1 MTILPTEDPTFVAS
15 FIAGLLS
22 FFSPCILP
30 LIPAYFSFITGLSLD
45 ELTQGKKQT
54 RTKVIISTLVY
65 VAGVSFTFIVFGG
78 AASALGNFL
87 TDFGWIIRY
96 IGGGIIIVF
105 GLHMLGILN
114 INLLNFEKKI
124 HVSEEPVH
132 LVGIFFIG
140 MAFGLGWSPCIGP
153 IFLAILGL
161 AVKEGSVIHGI
172 SLLSVYSAGFAI
184 PFIVMAVFI
193 TSLLDWVKSVN
204 KYLGTLNKIAG
215 GLLILIGLLLI
226 LDKLKFPAT
235 F

>member
-1 MTILPTEDPTFVAS
+1 MTILPTDDPTFLAS

-30 LIPAYFSFITGLSLD
+30 LIPAYFSFITGLTLD
-45 ELTQGKKQT
+45 ELTKGKAQT
-54 RTKVIISTLVY
+54 RAKVITSTLVY

-78 AASALGNFL
+78 AASALGTFL

-96 IGGGIIIVF
+96 VGGAIIIIF
-105 GLHMLGILN
+105 GLHLLGIIN
-114 INLLNFEKKI
+114 INALNFEKKI
-124 HVSEEPVH
+124 HVQQKPVH
-132 LVGIFFIG
+132 LAGIFLIG
-140 MAFGLGWSPCIGP
+140 VAFGLGWSPCIGP

-172 SLLSVYSAGFAI
+172 WLLSVYSAGFAI

-193 TSLLDWVKSVN
+193 TSLLDWVKSMTR
-204 KYLGTLNKIAG
+204 YLGILNKVSG
-215 GLLILIGLLLI
+215 GLLILIGILLI
-226 LDKLKFPAT
+226 FDKLKLPAS